1 VSDATRFT
9 PLAGEAAGVTLLV
22 YGAYG
27 YTGEL
32 VAREAAARGHDLVLA
47 GRSPEPLAD
56 LGDDLDRETRVFPV
70 GDAADD
76 LAGID
81 AVLHCAGPFAETA
94 TPMVDACL
102 ATGTD
107 YLDITGEFAV
117 FERLAERHDEAT
129 AAGVTLLPGVG
140 FDVVPTDCLAAHLAE
155 RLPEA
160 TELALGVDATGGV
173 SPGTLKTA
181 LGNLGAPGVVRR
193 DGRLKR
199 VPAAWKQRRIDF
211 GRGPRVGVTVPWG
224 DVSTAF
230 RTTGVPTVEVY
241 FALPRVARLFLR
253 SQRYLGPLL
262 ATDPVQEALEWLVD
276 RTVEGPDESTR
287 ETARTYI
294 WGEVTGPDGEAAVSR
309 LRTPETYALT
319 VEAALACAERTLDGE
334 APDGYATPAGAF
346 GADLVLDLP
355 GVERVDGDPPAFD

>member
-1 VSDATRFT
+1 
-9 PLAGEAAGVTLLV
+9 VTLLV

-32 VAREAAARGHDLVLA
+32 IAREAAARGYDLVLA
-47 GRSPEPLAD
+47 GRSPAPLAD
-56 LGDDLDRETRVFPV
+56 LDDDLDRETRVFPV
-70 GDAADD
+70 ADAADH
-76 LAGID
+76 LAGVD

-107 YLDITGEFAV
+107 YLDITGEFTV
-117 FERLAERHDEAT
+117 FERLAERHAEASE
-129 AAGVTLLPGVG
+129 AGVTLLPGVG

-155 RLPEA
+155 RLPDA
-160 TELALGVDATGGV
+160 TELALGVDAEGGV
-173 SPGTLKTA
+173 SPGTAKTA
-181 LGNLGAPGVVRR
+181 LGSLDAPGVVRR
-193 DGRLKR
+193 DGRLVR
-199 VPAAWKQRRIDF
+199 VPAAWKRRRIDF
-211 GRGPRVGVTVPWG
+211 GRGPRVGVTIPWG

-241 FALPRVARLFLR
+241 FALPWVARLFLR
-253 SQRYLGPLL
+253 SQRHLGPLL
-262 ATDPVQEALEWLVD
+262 ASEPVRDALEWVVE

-287 ETARTYI
+287 ETGEVYV
-294 WGEVTGPDGEAAVSR
+294 WGEATAPDGETAVSR
-309 LRTPETYALT
+309 VRTPETYALT
-319 VEAALACAERTLDGE
+319 VEAALACTDRTLEGQ

-355 GVERVDGDPPAFD
+355 GVERVDGDPPAFDRVRN